1 MKLYER
7 LAADIEG
14 QVLRGVLRHGDRI
27 PSVRQTSQHHKL
39 SITTVIH
46 AYLLLESKGIIE
58 SRPQSGYF
66 VRLTPDG
73 AGSKAANELLTS
85 KPIAVSAHV
94 DVSRLVL
101 STLRSIGA
109 EDHYRANLAGG
120 HKRQHA

>member
-58 SRPQSGYF
+58 SQQFSF
-66 VRLTPDG
+66 QIL
-73 AGSKAANELLTS
+73 GSRNGRR
-85 KPIAVSAHV
+85 H
-94 DVSRLVL
+94 D
-101 STLRSIGA
+101 
-109 EDHYRANLAGG
+109 
-120 HKRQHA
+120 